1 MKDLQNL
8 TKDVKGTILISE
20 ESFKWNFLDS
30 IPPWKRLFAV
40 VTILLTFII
49 VNIVLFSGFFKTLFI
64 MIISLV
70 IFVIIRISEMV
81 RQTLQEENL

>member
-20 ESFKWNFLDS
+20 ESFKWNVLDS
-30 IPPWKRLFAV
+30 IPPWKRFFAV

-64 MIISLV
+64 MMISLV

-81 RQTLQEENL
+81 RQTLQEETL

>member
-1 MKDLQNL
+1 MEFSRFDTSMEKTLCCCHDI
-8 TKDVKGTILISE
+8 T
-20 ESFKWNFLDS
+20 NF
-30 IPPWKRLFAV
+30 
-40 VTILLTFII
+40 T

-64 MIISLV
+64 MMISLV